1 MSKVK
6 AEQVHRN
13 PEPPDLTIITIGL
26 DQGFCDILLE
36 IANQAKWKVWSRSFS
51 NHISSRRRPHLP
63 VGLINVRSVIA
74 FVDFDGNPA
83 EAIESIA
90 YLRQMLGARLFAVS
104 LSVDFGKVLECIRAG
119 CCEFLTK
126 PLELVECAAAFR
138 RLEERVAASS
148 VVPHVDGAVLAF
160 LGAKGGV
167 GTTTLAVH
175 LAAFLAQ
182 ECKKKVL
189 LIDNQ
194 NQFGHVC
201 IYLGIDGALFHFQEV
216 VRNIYRLDSEMLRG
230 FVAKHVTGVDVLS
243 SPDIGESA
251 RVMHPDDVRETLEY
265 LRTQYDFVL
274 VDCAGRLDEVSRAV
288 IDSAAQVYV
297 VATPE
302 ISALRDLS
310 RYVDELT
317 KQEDQPK
324 IKVVVNR
331 FSSQFALSLAEI
343 EVAIRMPVAFSVPN
357 SFIELVRSANLGTP
371 LAASLK
377 NGFTTELSRWAWS
390 LMGGTESEPVRNES
404 HGSSRS
410 VEILGSL
417 WSGIVKTYALLSSG
431 LGGLNG

>member
-1 MSKVK
+1 MNKVK
-6 AEQVHRN
+6 TEQGHRS
-13 PEPPDLTIITIGL
+13 PEPPDVTIITIGL
-26 DQGFCDILLE
+26 DQEICDTLLQL
-36 IANQAKWKVWSRSFS
+36 ADQAKWKVWSRSLS

-63 VGLINVRSVIA
+63 VSLINVRSVIA
-74 FVDFDGNPA
+74 FVDFDGSPA
-83 EAIESIA
+83 EAIESIS

-104 LSVDFGKVLECIRAG
+104 LSADFGKVLESIRAG

-126 PLELVECAAAFR
+126 PLQVIECNAALR
-138 RLEERVAASS
+138 RLEERVAAAS

-216 VRNIYRLDSEMLRG
+216 VTNIYRLDSEMLRG
-230 FVAKHVTGVDVLS
+230 FVAKHATGVDVLS
-243 SPDIGESA
+243 SPDIGEAA

-274 VDCAGRLDEVSRAV
+274 VDCAGRLDEISRAV

-317 KQEDQPK
+317 KQDDQPK

-331 FSSQFALSLAEI
+331 FSSQFAVSLAEI
-343 EVAIRMPVAFSVPN
+343 EMAIRMPVAFNVPN

-371 LAASLK
+371 LAASLN

-390 LMGGTESEPVRNES
+390 LMGDIESKPVRHES
-404 HGSSRS
+404 NSSRRS
-410 VEILGSL
+410 VEVLGTV
-417 WSGIVKTYALLSSG
+417 WAGIVKTCARLTSG
-431 LGGLNG
+431 IGALNG